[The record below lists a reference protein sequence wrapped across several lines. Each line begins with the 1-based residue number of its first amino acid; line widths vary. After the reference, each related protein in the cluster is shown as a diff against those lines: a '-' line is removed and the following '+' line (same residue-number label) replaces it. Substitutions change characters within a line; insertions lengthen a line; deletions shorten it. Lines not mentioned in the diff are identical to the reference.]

1 YAGMD
6 AKWLE
11 NMKRAKDM
19 VADGR
24 LKKIIAYHFWVP
36 GADNWGTFRK
46 AIEASGGVFPEL
58 CAMLDVEDGGD
69 KWNVRGDQTPG
80 VKDWISKAEAYFVNK
95 QATSIYL
102 NFNANASLLVGITD
116 IELRGVKLI
125 VPGYHDPNNPPYVPQ
140 GIVAFGH
147 QYTDRE
153 NPPPFG
159 KTDMNQSHMPLSMF
173 LDAWGDNGG
182 VIVEPIPIPEPEP
195 LPEFEVVEEM
205 SMAIGAQFLA

>member
-6 AKWLE
+6 AKWLD

-69 KWNVRGDQTPG
+69 KWHVRGDQTPG
-80 VKDWISKAEAYFVNK
+80 VKDWISKAEAYFNNK

-102 NFNANASLLVGITD
+102 NFRANAGLIVGIKD
-116 IELRGVKLI
+116 AELRACKLI
-125 VPGYHDPNNPPYVPQ
+125 VPSYHGPDEPPYVTP
-140 GIVAFGH
+140 GLRWFGH
-147 QYTDRE
+147 QYSSTE
-153 NPPPFG
+153 
-159 KTDMNQSHMPLSMF
+159 
-173 LDAWGDNGG
+173 
-182 VIVEPIPIPEPEP
+182 
-195 LPEFEVVEEM
+195 
-205 SMAIGAQFLA
+205 